1 MKKNIIYIAAMA
13 MLTAACSNEDDTFLS
28 GFENNGTGNTKMIT
42 ETITA
47 TSGDGATRAAID
59 ANAKFT
65 WSAGDQIAVHVSDG
79 KYYTTEALTTGGNNT
94 ADFTVAVP
102 EGELRDAFAVYPA
115 SIVAE
120 SAANYGQSGKALD
133 VTLPGSYA
141 IDEVS
146 GTTTPCPMIADNTG
160 SSWTFKQLCGMLRLV
175 VKNIPTSATYLK
187 IDFDGKKVQ
196 GAFSIASTV
205 TAGTSTIATSATTSD
220 DDIITI
226 TGLTGASRNYNI
238 NLPLPTGNYTNVTVT
253 AYNSNDLLLLT
264 ITRPLKTSGTYT
276 AARAKGH
283 KVAAVLPAFSV
294 SETLQVAFAPGNLQA
309 TTTDCHNWTWHFA
322 ANQWDY
328 IGGNRSTGSLPETGN
343 NHIDGNGY
351 LTSPGTVD
359 LFGWVGKSNNQWG
372 GVLGSGED
380 AAKHGITVSSRTNS
394 MAGYGNSIY
403 EPLKS
408 DWGNTI
414 NDGYSWHTPRKN
426 HWVYVF
432 NTRTSGSTV
441 NGISNA
447 RYTLAT
453 INTDGTSVNGVIL
466 FPDGVAI
473 AVSEATSWGNINN
486 KTTWDECTKCTTAQ
500 WTNLA
505 AKGCVF
511 LPAGGYRSYT
521 SVIDP
526 GTYGFYWSY
535 SPYDNEN
542 LSTAVYYSYD
552 VAFYPNNMD
561 PASHKNRDHGCS
573 VRLIRDL

>member
-28 GFENNGTGNTKMIT
+28 GFENKGTGNMKMIT

-294 SETLQVAFAPGNLQA
+294 SANKKIAFSPGNLQYKDNA
-309 TTTDCHNWTWHFA
+309 TTYKWRFAPHQYDCITSWNTSKWVDHFNWGTW
-322 ANQWDY
+322 
-328 IGGNRSTGSLPETGN
+328 TGN
-343 NHIDGNGY
+343 NPNPI
-351 LTSPGTVD
+351 LVTSNESQCT
-359 LFGWVGKSNNQWG
+359 W
-372 GVLGSGED
+372 GSGDFKKESLLED
-380 AAKHGITVSSRTNS
+380 ESQRSYDWYTLSSGEWT
-394 MAGYGNSIY
+394 Y
-403 EPLKS
+403 LF
-408 DWGNTI
+408 D
-414 NDGYSWHTPRKN
+414 
-426 HWVYVF
+426 
-432 NTRTSGSTV
+432 TRASGSTV
-441 NGISNA
+441 NGIENA
-447 RYTLAT
+447 RYTMAS
-453 INTDGTSVNGVIL
+453 INTDGTSVNGLIV

-473 AVSEATSWGNINN
+473 AASEATTWGAINE
-486 KTTWDECTKCTTAQ
+486 TSDWATKCTSAQ
-500 WTNLA
+500 WTALA
-505 AKGCVF
+505 AKGCTF
-511 LPAGGYRSYT
+511 LPATGERWGVSTTISKVNQKINYWSST
-521 SVIDP
+521 ID
-526 GTYGFYWSY
+526 GAYQAFCVYYYGSGDFISSLSNNRTYGY
-535 SPYDNEN
+535 
-542 LSTAVYYSYD
+542 
-552 VAFYPNNMD
+552 
-561 PASHKNRDHGCS
+561 S
-573 VRLIRDL
+573 VRLVRSV